1 MPQLNPSPWLMLF
14 LTTWL
19 IFLYFLP
26 SKIMNHAFPNLPSPK
41 PTQNQKTTPFNWP
54 WH

>member
-1 MPQLNPSPWLMLF
+1 MPQLNPAPWLLIF

-19 IFLYFLP
+19 IFLTLIP
-26 SKIMNHAFPNLPSPK
+26 TKIMKFTFPSHPTPK
-41 PTQNQKTTPFNWP
+41 SKQATKTTPFNWP

>member
-14 LTTWL
+14 LMTWL
-19 IFLYFLP
+19 IFLSLLP
-26 SKIMNHAFPNLPSPK
+26 MKIMNHTFPNLPNPK
-41 PTQNQKTTPFNWP
+41 PAQNQKTTPFNWP